1 MDTDALALRI
11 RHGEDSRLELK
22 RVQFS
27 GTRIAAPKRSDL
39 ADEMAAMANTSGGTV
54 VLGVD
59 DKTRSLLGIPPEK
72 FDIVEEWI
80 VGICEDSIE
89 PPLDMETHKVAL
101 HEDDGGAALLVV
113 VEIERSLFVHRS
125 PGGYF
130 RRQGSSKRQLRTE
143 ALARLFQERSQT
155 RSLRFDETPVPKTS
169 MDHIDPTLTGRYF
182 RSGTELSE
190 VALSKLGVAAK
201 DESGHLRLT
210 VAGVLMCT
218 RDPSEWLPHAQIQA
232 VSYAG
237 DRTDTQYQTD
247 ARDITGPLDAQV
259 FEALHFLKRN
269 MLVSAT
275 KTMVR
280 AEVPQFSVRAVFE
293 ALVNAVAHRDYSIR
307 GSRIRFHM
315 FGDRLELYVPGGLA
329 NTLTTDNMELR
340 QYSRNEMIVSL
351 LARCP
356 AQPAGDV
363 GRTHLMDRRGD
374 GVPVII
380 EASEQLSG
388 RTPVYTLI
396 DDSELRLVIWAASAF
411 A

>member
-1 MDTDALALRI
+1 MR
-11 RHGEDSRLELK
+11 
-22 RVQFS
+22 
-27 GTRIAAPKRSDL
+27 
-39 ADEMAAMANTSGGTV
+39 
-54 VLGVD
+54 
-59 DKTRSLLGIPPEK
+59 
-72 FDIVEEWI
+72 
-80 VGICEDSIE
+80 
-89 PPLDMETHKVAL
+89 
-101 HEDDGGAALLVV
+101 
-113 VEIERSLFVHRS
+113 
-125 PGGYF
+125 
-130 RRQGSSKRQLRTE
+130 
-143 ALARLFQERSQT
+143 
-155 RSLRFDETPVPKTS
+155 
-169 MDHIDPTLTGRYF
+169 
-182 RSGTELSE
+182 
-190 VALSKLGVAAK
+190 
-201 DESGHLRLT
+201 
-210 VAGVLMCT
+210 T

-237 DRTDTQYQTD
+237 DHTDTQYQTD

-259 FEALHFLKRN
+259 FETLHFLKRN

-315 FGDRLELYVPGGLA
+315 FGNRLELYVPGGLA
-329 NTLTTDNMELR
+329 NTLTTDNMDLR

-351 LARCP
+351 LTRCP

-363 GRTHLMDRRGD
+363 GRTHPMDRRGD

-380 EASEQLSG
+380 EASKQLPG

>member
-1 MDTDALALRI
+1 MKPKELARRI
-11 RHGEDSRLELK
+11 QLGEDTRHALM

-39 ADEMAAMANTSGGTV
+39 ADELAAMTNTSGGIMI
-54 VLGVD
+54 LGVD
-59 DKTRSLLGIPPEK
+59 NKTRNLPGIPPERL
-72 FDIVEEWI
+72 DSVEEWI

-89 PPLDMETHKVAL
+89 PPLNVEIRKAELRT
-101 HEDDGGAALLVV
+101 DDGGTALLVV
-113 VEIERSLFVHRS
+113 VEIDRSLFVHRS

-130 RRQGSSKRQLRTE
+130 RRQGSSKRQFRTE
-143 ALARLFQERSQT
+143 ALARLLQERSQT
-155 RSLRFDETPVPKTS
+155 RSIRFDETPVPKTS
-169 MDHIDPTLTGRYF
+169 MDHINQTLTGRYF
-182 RSGTELSE
+182 RNDTELSE
-190 VALSKLGVAAK
+190 VALSKLGVATK
-201 DESGHLRLT
+201 DESGHPRLT

-218 RDPSEWLPHAQIQA
+218 PDPTEWLPHAHIQA

-259 FEALHFLKRN
+259 FETLHFMKRN
-269 MLVSAT
+269 MLVSAA
-275 KTMVR
+275 KTMAR

-329 NTLTTDNMELR
+329 NTLTIDNMDLR

-374 GVPVII
+374 GVPIII

-388 RTPVYTLI
+388 RTPTYTLI
-396 DDSELRLVIWAASAF
+396 DDSELRLVIWAASAL